1 MDAVNEYPTCCPFCG
16 GHDIQVIGDWKAQS
30 FEEDGNDT
38 AVLTEW
44 QCFDCDNR
52 SFWV

>member
-1 MDAVNEYPTCCPFCG
+1 MSEYQTCCPFCG
-16 GHDIQVIGDWKAQS
+16 GNDCVEIGPWDAQS
-30 FEEDGNDT
+30 LVEDGDNT
-38 AVLTEW
+38 ATLTEW

>member
-1 MDAVNEYPTCCPFCG
+1 MSEYPTCCPFCG
-16 GHDIQVIGDWKAQS
+16 GHDITEIVEWEAHS
-30 FEEDGNDT
+30 LEEHGNA